1 RHHPSPNAG
10 PVEAAFAGALGVRL
24 GGVNVY
30 AGRTEDRHTLGD
42 GRAVRPD
49 DVARATR
56 LARAVDV
63 GALLVCVLGPRFL
76 KPGRRRARRPTR
88 LQSGRR

>member
-1 RHHPSPNAG
+1 
-10 PVEAAFAGALGVRL
+10 
-24 GGVNVY
+24 VNVY

-42 GRAVRPD
+42 GRAVSPA

-76 KPGRRRARRPTR
+76 KPGRRPRQ
-88 LQSGRR
+88 LQSRRR